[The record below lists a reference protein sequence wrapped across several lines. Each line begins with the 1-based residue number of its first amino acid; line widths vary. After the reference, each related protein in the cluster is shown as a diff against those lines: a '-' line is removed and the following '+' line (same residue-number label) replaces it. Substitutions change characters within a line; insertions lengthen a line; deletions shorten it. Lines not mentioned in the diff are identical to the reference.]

1 MRTGAARER
10 RPRGG
15 TGILVVRGLVKRIG
29 GRVVLGGIDARADPG
44 EVVTLVGPSGSG
56 KSTLLACVAG
66 LEPFD
71 EGEVRIGEVS
81 LAGASRARRR
91 EVLERDIGIL
101 FQNYGLVE
109 EWTVEENLGVVRRL
123 RRRSRLER
131 SEAMVEALERF
142 GLDEGVLDTRAA
154 TLSGGEQ
161 QRVALALLRLQSPR
175 LVLADEPSSAL
186 DDDNCARLLD
196 FFDEH
201 ARGGG
206 AVLVATHD
214 ARIVGPYGTGLRLV
228 ADGTLAEVS

>member
-1 MRTGAARER
+1 M
-10 RPRGG
+10 
-15 TGILVVRGLVKRIG
+15 
-29 GRVVLGGIDARADPG
+29 LGGIDARADPG

>member
-1 MRTGAARER
+1 MSTGAAGER
-10 RPRGG
+10 RRRGR
-15 TGILVVRGLVKRIG
+15 TGVLFVRGLVKRIG
-29 GRVVLGGIDARADPG
+29 GRVVLDGIDACADPG

-123 RRRSRLER
+123 RRRSRPER

-186 DDDNCARLLD
+186 DDENCARLLD

-214 ARIVGPYGTGLRLV
+214 ARIIGPYGTGLRLA